1 MTTSTLIKRALERAD
16 KLVTDSPQ
24 RGQRTYV
31 NRAVLSDGTRCTVEE
46 KDHAFVTDV
55 GRGLGGSDE
64 WPTPGTLL
72 RSALSS
78 CVAIGIQ
85 LWAARR
91 EIPVDHIEVTLEGD
105 SDARGILGL
114 SDTVSPGFT
123 GLRVRIEVR
132 SPAPAASVEAA
143 IADSLRY
150 SPIWDAVG
158 NAQTITHDIR
168 VSGAKELADGGVD
181 GR

>member
-1 MTTSTLIKRALERAD
+1 MASTDIKRALERAD
-16 KLVTDSPQ
+16 RLITDFPQ
-24 RGQRTYV
+24 RGQRSYV
-31 NRAVLSDGTRCTVEE
+31 NRATLSAGTRCTVEE
-46 KDHAFVTDV
+46 KDFRFVTDV

-91 EIPVDHIEVTLEGD
+91 DIPLDHVEVTLEAD
-105 SDARGILGL
+105 ADARGILGL
-114 SDTVSPGFT
+114 SDTIAPGFT
-123 GLRVRIEVR
+123 ALRVAIEVR
-132 SPAPAASVEAA
+132 SPAPAAEVEAA

-158 NAQTITHDIR
+158 NAQTIAHDIR
-168 VSGAKELADGGVD
+168 VFGARALADGVEY